1 MSIFGESSNK
11 LLKRCKDVNIECEE
25 QEEDEEYNAL
35 LTVSLQAGRKK
46 RDIYFEDEEDID
58 EFLGIDF
65 ENYSFLDRYDA
76 IYSSTKKFIEALIYP
91 LQGSTATLYRSI
103 LNYRKI
109 LRNIDLN
116 DLPSL
121 TIKYGND
128 EDYIISIFKLI

>member
-76 IYSSTKKFIEALIYP
+76 IYSSY
-91 LQGSTATLYRSI
+91 
-103 LNYRKI
+103 
-109 LRNIDLN
+109 
-116 DLPSL
+116 
-121 TIKYGND
+121 
-128 EDYIISIFKLI
+128 